1 MSALCSALID
11 SVAYCTVQNYLKL
24 DVSSWGTWLD
34 LAVLFGLSVYIGVK
48 VVLRLGI
55 IFITF
60 RRQSRIAIIGIWSFT
75 LRGTRAHTVNF
86 LLQEYH
92 FYKSSICEKC
102 VGTTIERVIP
112 YVTFVAKS
120 RLLQKITLDIA
131 SFIWSGRRSITSM
144 LNVCRSAGYRPLLC
158 LLILGRICAMSTH
171 ILRSNIDSWTSIQP
185 TSSTITAQP
194 LYKDRSTCSD
204 HSHALIDIVYS

>member
-1 MSALCSALID
+1 MSALCSELID
-11 SVAYCTVQNYLKL
+11 SAGCRTAFVAYCTVQNYLKL

-60 RRQSRIAIIGIWSFT
+60 RRQSCIATIGIWSFT
-75 LRGTRAHTVNF
+75 IRGARDHTVYF

-102 VGTTIERVIP
+102 VGTTIERDIP
-112 YVTFVAKS
+112 YVTFMAKS
-120 RLLQKITLDIA
+120 RLLQKLTLDIA
-131 SFIWSGRRSITSM
+131 SFIWSGKRSITIM
-144 LNVCRSAGYRPLLC
+144 INVCGSAGYRPLLC

-171 ILRSNIDSWTSIQP
+171 ILRSNIDS
-185 TSSTITAQP
+185 
-194 LYKDRSTCSD
+194 
-204 HSHALIDIVYS
+204 

>member
-1 MSALCSALID
+1 MSALCSELID

-60 RRQSRIAIIGIWSFT
+60 RRQSRIATIGIWSFT
-75 LRGTRAHTVNF
+75 LRGARAHTVNF

-92 FYKSSICEKC
+92 FCKSSICEKC
-102 VGTTIERVIP
+102 VGTIERDIP
-112 YVTFVAKS
+112 YVTFLAKS
-120 RLLQKITLDIA
+120 RLLQKRTLDIA
-131 SFIWSGRRSITSM
+131 SFIWSGRRSITIM
-144 LNVCRSAGYRPLLC
+144 LNVCGSAGYRPLLC

-171 ILRSNIDSWTSIQP
+171 ILRSNIDS
-185 TSSTITAQP
+185 
-194 LYKDRSTCSD
+194 
-204 HSHALIDIVYS
+204 